1 MIEVRARKREKGW
14 KVTMQGHAGMSK
26 EGMDIVCAAA
36 SMLLTG
42 CVYGLKKA
50 GVQGLHF
57 RLDAGDAEISVP
69 KGVENDV
76 RIEAML
82 DGLEMLAAT
91 YPQAVKM
98 VKDEGVR

>member
-14 KVTMQGHAGMSK
+14 KVTMQGHAGMG
-26 EGMDIVCAAA
+26 EGGNDIVCAAA

-50 GVQGLHF
+50 EVQGLHF

-69 KGVENDV
+69 KGLENDV